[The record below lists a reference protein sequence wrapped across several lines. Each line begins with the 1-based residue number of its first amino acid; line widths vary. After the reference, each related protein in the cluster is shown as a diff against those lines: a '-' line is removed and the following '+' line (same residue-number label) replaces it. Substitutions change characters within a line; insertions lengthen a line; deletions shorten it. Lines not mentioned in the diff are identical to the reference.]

1 MNYTRKGD
9 KMSGDFLQ
17 EIINYHH
24 NKGLIEDK
32 YVVCIVDN
40 NLFKLNRFTLR
51 LSKLKSSIV
60 DVSYYNAQIFKY
72 ISKNSLLTKEIKEFK
87 QLFKFLEKVG
97 IKDGFIKKSETP
109 DFIMYRNG
117 KTYGI
122 EVTKLYT
129 GNDWVAEKVHN
140 DIVAY
145 KLTGQKFKD
154 YVITHKY
161 SSRFKTIEE
170 KDDIK
175 VSAIKSEEYRE
186 EEIIQ
191 IKNKIFEKI
200 RRQIDEYEKY
210 NENYIFAEIVFSGYK
225 EITSYEELSE
235 EINYFVSHLEV
246 NFGENTFH
254 LILKNG
260 NIYADFDL
268 KNGNVR
274 II

>member
-1 MNYTRKGD
+1 
-9 KMSGDFLQ
+9 MSGDFLK

-32 YVVCIVDN
+32 YVVCIVEDN
-40 NLFKLNRFTLR
+40 LVRLNRFTLM
-51 LSKLKSSIV
+51 LSKLKSSDI
-60 DVSYYNAQIFKY
+60 DINYYNARVYEY
-72 ISKNSLLTKEIKEFK
+72 ISNDSNLKKEIREFK
-87 QLFKFLEKVG
+87 QFFKFIDKLS
-97 IKDGFIKKSETP
+97 IKDGYVKKSETP
-109 DFIMYRNG
+109 DFIMFRNG

-122 EVTKLYT
+122 EVTKIYA

-154 YVITHKY
+154 YVNVHKY
-161 SSRFKTIEE
+161 SSRFKAIRE
-170 KDDIK
+170 KGSIK
-175 VSAIKSEEYRE
+175 VSAIKNEEYRE
-186 EEIIQ
+186 EEITQ
-191 IKNKIFEKI
+191 IKNKLFEKI
-200 RRQIDEYEKY
+200 RRQIDEYEKF

-225 EITSYEELSE
+225 EIKSYEELSE
-235 EINYFVSHLEV
+235 EFNYLVNHLEV

>member
-1 MNYTRKGD
+1 M
-9 KMSGDFLQ
+9 F
-17 EIINYHH
+17 
-24 NKGLIEDK
+24 
-32 YVVCIVDN
+32 
-40 NLFKLNRFTLR
+40 
-51 LSKLKSSIV
+51 
-60 DVSYYNAQIFKY
+60 
-72 ISKNSLLTKEIKEFK
+72 
-87 QLFKFLEKVG
+87 
-97 IKDGFIKKSETP
+97 
-109 DFIMYRNG
+109 RNG

-122 EVTKLYT
+122 EVTKIYA

-154 YVITHKY
+154 YVNVHKY
-161 SSRFKTIEE
+161 SSRLKAIRE
-170 KDDIK
+170 KGSIK
-175 VSAIKSEEYRE
+175 VSAIKNEEYRE
-186 EEIIQ
+186 EEITQ
-191 IKNKIFEKI
+191 IKNKLFEKI
-200 RRQIDEYEKY
+200 RRQIDEYEKF

-225 EITSYEELSE
+225 EIKSYEELSE
-235 EINYFVSHLEV
+235 EFNYLVNHLEV